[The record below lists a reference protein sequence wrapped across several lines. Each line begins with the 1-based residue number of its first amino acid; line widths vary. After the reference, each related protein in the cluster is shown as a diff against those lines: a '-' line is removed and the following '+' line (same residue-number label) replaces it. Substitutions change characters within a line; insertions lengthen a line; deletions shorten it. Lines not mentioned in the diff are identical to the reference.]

1 MTPAMADEKEYTIK
15 CRVTLAGAD
24 MIVKAS
30 SPGEALR
37 KAKANDFESV
47 EYDQAEM
54 VDWEVTGTL
63 PREEG

>member
-1 MTPAMADEKEYTIK
+1 MADEKEYTIQ
-15 CRVTLAGAD
+15 CRVTLEGAT
-24 MIVKAS
+24 MVIKAS

-37 KAKANDFESV
+37 KAKANQFECI

-54 VDWEVTGTL
+54 VDWEVTGAF